1 MLGDGSLHP
10 PGAGLRPCAVLSPQA
25 GGLGKVC
32 GLWSQTDRAESW
44 IAHSRLCD
52 LEWVPDVLNLSS
64 PSVRKGR
71 RKLLVARR
79 GEQDARRGSG
89 AGSRSSVKRSV
100 LSSPC
105 RFPYFWPERVY
116 FKLVPEAD
124 FNRKW
129 ARSPLGSF
137 PPIGLY
143 LEWDFLIVNNSLS
156 DHIKYLLLDL
166 AFRSLDYIGD
176 DFKWR
181 L

>member
-105 RFPYFWPERVY
+105 RFPYFWPESLNSRRQSH
-116 FKLVPEAD
+116 KGGTSPEPTPVQKSSH
-124 FNRKW
+124 FWVCVLNRI
-129 ARSPLGSF
+129 F
-137 PPIGLY
+137 PP
-143 LEWDFLIVNNSLS
+143 S
-156 DHIKYLLLDL
+156 
-166 AFRSLDYIGD
+166 
-176 DFKWR
+176 
-181 L
+181 